1 MHTHLEQR
9 RPEENRQRFYAL
21 DLGRDLFGARC
32 VTRNWGRIGTLGQR
46 KIDSF
51 DTAHAARLAFK
62 RLEVAKRRRGYADPA
77 Q

>member
-21 DLGRDLFGARC
+21 DLGRDLFGIWC

-51 DTAHAARLAFK
+51 DTARAARLAFA
-62 RLEVAKRRRGYADPA
+62 RLKATKRRRGYADPA
-77 Q
+77 R